1 MHHTYINTDKAFNEV
16 LSTFDSKGKIVI
28 GFNFDTIHFNE
39 FGSGEDYNQ
48 IIELLL
54 DLEKLGCELICYEI
68 GSLNKEYVS
77 KYLYKQN
84 IFANYGSINNS
95 NLDVILDNRC
105 GLSQVFNEL
114 RSLISL
120 RTPQTTN

>member
-39 FGSGEDYNQ
+39 FGSGEDYFK
-48 IIELLL
+48 IIDLLI
-54 DLEKLGCELICYEI
+54 DLEKLGCELVCYEVGI
-68 GSLNKEYVS
+68 LNKEYVS

-84 IFANYGSINNS
+84 IFANYGTINS
-95 NLDVILDNRC
+95 DNLDVILDNRC

-114 RSLISL
+114 RSLVSL

>member
-39 FGSGEDYNQ
+39 FGSGEDYTK
-48 IIELLL
+48 IVELLL

-68 GSLNKEYVS
+68 GTLNKEYVS
-77 KYLYKQN
+77 KYFYKQN

-95 NLDVILDNRC
+95 NIDVILDNRC

-114 RSLISL
+114 RSLVSL